1 FWEPPIIQ
9 NSPNHLKIFCS
20 PICYEYPLLHNFSVI
35 LDSPILLNTPQ
46 KTDIAMALVVRDD
59 DAENDTLPKADAVV
73 LDALPYVEP
82 LHPGYEQ
89 YAISLIEE
97 ELQRALN
104 ERAKEPNAVNAN
116 GEIEEHPSLGSLLPL
131 FLSGKGSGSG
141 GDDTP
146 DFGGNAPYAASAYK
160 SIAARREA
168 NQDGIVAISDSGME
182 WMTRPDP
189 ISQNGGKV
197 NEGGDEVAIISDL
210 KTSIATSKIKL
221 EQERLHLVN
230 LELYQQFESSRRW
243 MDYHSQLESQ
253 YVTPMSDAVARQ
265 RLKVDGVN
273 AGRMEEQEI
282 ASKKIR
288 GLTGR
293 FDQLVDKNHRLGKAI
308 ANLEAEVEGLRQT
321 VGMGP
326 TQGKTS

>member
-1 FWEPPIIQ
+1 
-9 NSPNHLKIFCS
+9 
-20 PICYEYPLLHNFSVI
+20 
-35 LDSPILLNTPQ
+35 
-46 KTDIAMALVVRDD
+46 MALVVRDD
-59 DAENDTLPKADAVV
+59 GAENDTLPKADAVV

-82 LHPGYEQ
+82 LDPDYEQ

-97 ELQRALN
+97 ELQHTLN
-104 ERAKEPNAVNAN
+104 ERAKEPSAVNTN
-116 GEIEEHPSLGSLLPL
+116 GEIEDHPSLRSMLPSS
-131 FLSGKGSGSG
+131 LSGRGSCSG
-141 GDDTP
+141 GDDAP
-146 DFGGNAPYAASAYK
+146 DFGGKAPYAAAAYK

-168 NQDGIVAISDSGME
+168 NQDRTTSMVDSDME

-189 ISQNGGKV
+189 IAQNRG
-197 NEGGDEVAIISDL
+197 NINDGGDEKAIISDMN
-210 KTSIATSKIKL
+210 TSIATSKIKL

-243 MDYHSQLESQ
+243 MDYHSQLESH

-265 RLKVDGVN
+265 RLKVDGIN

-282 ASKKIR
+282 AARKIR

-308 ANLEAEVEGLRQT
+308 AGLEAEVEGLRQV
-321 VGMGP
+321 VGVESM
-326 TQGKTS
+326 QGKSCSMG